1 MTMTEPNEKNFNLIE
16 ATLEVLS
23 TVVET
28 VEGHASTDKTRTA
41 LCTVAVSPKGEWV
54 ATNGHTLAL
63 LEMDASRSWTP
74 WIGPPEGPTLLLPAK
89 ALKQA
94 LAAAQRPVAKK
105 LQASTRA
112 VIRVE
117 DGRRWTL
124 TAGRSVTTGDLVEGL
139 YPAWRQVW
147 PRATETPLPY
157 DPTGWAS
164 DVLARVAKSGSRF
177 GDNAIFKMAWHGPLA
192 PAVFTT
198 QGWLGES
205 RATLSILAMPARI

>member
-1 MTMTEPNEKNFNLIE
+1 MTTTEKNFNLITT
-16 ATLEVLS
+16 TLDVLS

-28 VEGHASTDKTRTA
+28 VEVHASTDKTRSA
-41 LCTVAVSPKGEWV
+41 LCTIAVSPKGEWV
-54 ATNGHTLAL
+54 TTNGHTLAM

-89 ALKQA
+89 PLKQA
-94 LAAAQRPVAKK
+94 LAAARKAVPKK
-105 LQASTRA
+105 LLASTGA

-124 TAGRSVTTGDLVEGL
+124 MVGGTVTTGDLVEGA

-147 PRATETPLPY
+147 PKATETPLPY

-164 DVLARVAKSGSRF
+164 DVLARVAESGSRF
-177 GDNAIFKMAWHGPLA
+177 GDNAIFKMAWHGPLG
-192 PAVFTT
+192 PSLFTT
-198 QGWLGES
+198 QAWLGES